1 MGGTKKD
8 QDIETETKDIKTMF
22 YKIKLGTS
30 NETFFEQ
37 METKNLTDLLPVRN
51 RNNILQEQTK
61 FLKTRK
67 HKESKYCR
75 KKKCIQPQPFFC
87 F

>member
-8 QDIETETKDIKTMF
+8 QDIETETKDIKNMF
-22 YKIKLGTS
+22 YINKLGIL
-30 NETFFEQ
+30 NGTFLEQ
-37 METKNLTDLLPVRN
+37 METKILTDLLPVRN

-75 KKKCIQPQPFFC
+75 RKKCIQPKPFF
-87 F
+87 